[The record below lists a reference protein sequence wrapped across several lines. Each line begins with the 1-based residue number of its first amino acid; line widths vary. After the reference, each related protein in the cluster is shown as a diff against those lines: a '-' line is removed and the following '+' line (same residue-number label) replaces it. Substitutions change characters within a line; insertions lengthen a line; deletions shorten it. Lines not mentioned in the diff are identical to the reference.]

1 MPPSQPPP
9 APPERGRI
17 STAGVLA
24 PGTRIGR
31 FQVEKLLGQGGM
43 GAVYQAWDPVL
54 ERKVALK
61 AIRLGGN
68 GGSANLERFRR
79 EAMALAQL
87 NHPQVCQV
95 HDWVEARGSAYIA
108 MEFIEGDT
116 LAVLAAGLDFNA
128 KLRTLRAIA
137 EALAA
142 AHAKGI
148 VHRDLKPTNVMVDA
162 QGQVKVLDFGLARLA
177 DPLAPQDA
185 DSTEDHPA
193 LPGGLPE
200 EMAGGLAEGPTR
212 VDPIDGSAEPTQIG
226 SSPGSLGS
234 LSSPDRAG
242 MTEAGLFMGSPH
254 YASPE
259 QMRGRKVGPSSDVF
273 SLGVVA
279 WELLFGCQP
288 FAGEGRDR
296 MAAAIQGELQP
307 PPRRLPRALANLLR
321 GMLHRKPGRRPT
333 SAEVAVALT
342 RHLDRA
348 PLAWWVAGAAAL
360 LLTLGL
366 GYLVFGRS
374 IIADLVVERPPRLA
388 VLPLHNDTGEPSLD
402 ALVTVGMTELLAT
415 ALQGSPSL
423 TVVEPESVSRAIAN
437 LHLSAAESRSER
449 GEARIAQA
457 LGAKLLLRGGLSAE
471 PGSTMLVLSYELM
484 DTQGRRRTVGRARA
498 SRQTPFVPYPL
509 VDPAAHDL
517 LRKVDPLRSAA
528 AQGASIPP
536 EVFAT
541 YARGKALFIKGD
553 FKGSEGLLEEA
564 ALKAPGF
571 SGAVSAYAAC
581 LRRLGRDHAP
591 LVANWSL
598 MSAKATGDRWAEV
611 RALGLKAYL
620 AKDQGRLDE
629 AQQVREASLA
639 LALAIGDRD
648 GQTIATNHMGLI
660 AGERGRDQEAKSL
673 YEQSLKLSEQTGD
686 QFYQSLAQNNLA
698 NLALKGG
705 DLAQAEALYRKNLAL
720 QRGLGNRWGEALAL
734 NNLGIVALMAQDLPR
749 AEANLTRAL
758 EAREAV
764 GDRGGQSTCLRN
776 LGILATMKGQLAE
789 ATDFH
794 RRSLELA
801 QLAGL
806 RTVEAECQF
815 YAAELARLQG
825 RLPQARAAYQKA
837 LDLLPV
843 GVTPG
848 VRGNAQAGL
857 IECQIRMPRPDLA
870 ELGKH
875 LLALGPEVLDS
886 PYLHRAKAWL
896 AHLSGQP
903 AAALSEL
910 DIALADPRR
919 QAPELRRELEAT
931 RAAFLAAASRR

>member
-1 MPPSQPPP
+1 MPPSQPDP
-9 APPERGRI
+9 AAPDRARI
-17 STAGVLA
+17 AAAGVLA
-24 PGTRIGR
+24 PGTLIGR

-61 AIRLGGN
+61 AIRLGGT
-68 GGSANLERFRR
+68 GGQINLERFRR

-108 MEFIEGDT
+108 MEFIKGDT
-116 LAVLAAGLDFNA
+116 LAVLAASLDFNA
-128 KLRTLRAIA
+128 KLRVLRAIA

-177 DPLAPQDA
+177 DPLEAPGP
-185 DSTEDHPA
+185 DSTDDHPA
-193 LPGGLPE
+193 LPEGLAE
-200 EMAGGLAEGPTR
+200 GLAEGPTQQAP
-212 VDPIDGSAEPTQIG
+212 VAASEEPTRAG
-226 SSPGSLGS
+226 SSPSS
-234 LSSPDRAG
+234 LSLPDRAD

-259 QMRGRKVGPSSDVF
+259 QIRGRKVGPSSDVF

-279 WELLFGCQP
+279 WELLFGSQP
-288 FAGEGRDR
+288 FAGEGRVR
-296 MAAAIQGELQP
+296 MTAAIQGELQP
-307 PPRRLPRALANLLR
+307 LPRRLPRALTALLR
-321 GMLHRKPGRRPT
+321 RMLHRKPTKRPT
-333 SAEVAVALT
+333 SAEVAAVLT

-348 PLAWWVAGAAAL
+348 PLTWWLAVVAAL
-360 LLTLGL
+360 LVTLGL
-366 GYLVFGRS
+366 GYIVFGRS
-374 IIADLVVERPPRLA
+374 IIADLVKERPPRMA

-402 ALVTVGMTELLAT
+402 ALVSVGMTELLAT
-415 ALQGSPSL
+415 ALQSSPSL
-423 TVVEPESVSRAIAN
+423 TVVEPESVSRVIAN
-437 LHLSAAESRSER
+437 LHLSAAESRTPG

-457 LGAKLLLRGGLSAE
+457 LGAKLWLRGGVKAE
-471 PGSTMLVLSYELM
+471 PDSPTLVLTYDLL
-484 DTQGRRRTVGRARA
+484 DTQGKSRAAGTARA
-498 SRQTPFVPYPL
+498 PRQAAFVPYPL
-509 VDPAAHDL
+509 VDPAVHDL
-517 LRKVDPLRSAA
+517 LRKVDPLRSGA
-528 AQGASIPP
+528 AQGAPIPP

-553 FKGSEGLLEEA
+553 FKGSETLLEEA

-581 LRRLGRDHAP
+581 LRRLGREHAS
-591 LVANWSL
+591 LAANWSL

-611 RALGLKAYL
+611 RVLGLKAYL
-620 AKDQGRLDE
+620 AKDQGKLDE
-629 AQQVREASLA
+629 AQQFCEASLGM
-639 LALAIGDRD
+639 ALAIGDRD
-648 GQTIATNHMGLI
+648 GQTIAYNHLGMI
-660 AGERGRDQEAKSL
+660 AGERGRDQEAKGL
-673 YEQSLKLSEQTGD
+673 YEQSLQLSEQTGD

-705 DLAQAEALYRKNLAL
+705 DLAQAEALYRNNLEL

-749 AEANLTRAL
+749 AEANLTKAL

-764 GDRGGQSTCLRN
+764 GDRGGQITCLRN
-776 LGILATMKGQLAE
+776 LGILAMMKGQLAE
-789 ATDFH
+789 AEAFH
-794 RRSLELA
+794 RRSLALA
-801 QLAGL
+801 QQAGL
-806 RTVEAECQF
+806 RTIEAECQF
-815 YAAELARLQG
+815 YGAELARLEG
-825 RLPQARAAYQKA
+825 RLPQARAGYQKV
-837 LDLLPV
+837 LDLLPT
-843 GVTPG
+843 GVTPV

-857 IECQIRMPRPDLA
+857 LECQIRLPRPDLA
-870 ELGKH
+870 ELGKRV
-875 LLALGPEVLDS
+875 LALGPEVLDS

-896 AHLSGQP
+896 AHKSGHP
-903 AAALSEL
+903 AEALGQL

-931 RAAFLAAASRR
+931 RAVFLAGAPRR